1 MDSFTRFTYW
11 VAAVLFTLLAVAGFC
26 MLFALPTY
34 LLWNWVM
41 PVFGLPTLSIWKSF
55 GLMMLCNI
63 LFGKV
68 TTTIPEGKFK
78 DIFNNKNK

>member
-11 VAAVLFTLLAVAGFC
+11 VAAILFTLLAIAGFC

-41 PVFGLPTLSIWKSF
+41 PIFGLPNLTIWQTM

-63 LFGKV
+63 LFGSYN
-68 TTTIPEGKFK
+68 IPSSNIDSFK
-78 DIFNNKNK
+78 DILKKK

>member
-11 VAAVLFTLLAVAGFC
+11 VAAILFTLLAIAGFC
-26 MLFALPTY
+26 MLFALRTY

-41 PVFGLPTLSIWKSF
+41 PVFGLPELSIWQSF
-55 GLMMLCNI
+55 GLLVLCHI

-68 TTTIPEGKFK
+68 TTTIPDGKLT
-78 DIFNNKNK
+78 DIFNHKNK